1 MANFTKSIIRGAGNE
16 IGRSIARTAINKV
29 AKGSDANYVNVN
41 GGSKPGPKGARE
53 VVKAAK
59 FEFSGSNRQS
69 TIENK
74 VFNLINTFEES
85 INLSNVSYFMEDMK
99 LIESKINDA
108 YEFFSF
114 REFETTK
121 LDELKS
127 KFFEACNQSIDVTK
141 KYHSIQLENAKEELE
156 DIKASKKY
164 GFIFGVIGF
173 IATYILSQYDIIP
186 EGSLAGLPIIFTFFF
201 TLAAFYQC
209 FKGTSKIK
217 ESIAYHEKMSTINI
231 KFA

>member
-1 MANFTKSIIRGAGNE
+1 MSNFTKSIIRGAGNE

-41 GGSKPGPKGARE
+41 SGSKPGPKGARE

-85 INLSNVSYFMEDMK
+85 INLSNVSYFMGDMK
-99 LIESKINDA
+99 LIESKLNDA
-108 YEFFSF
+108 YEFFKF

-127 KFFEACNQSIDVTK
+127 KFFDACNQSISVTK
-141 KYHSIQLENAKEELE
+141 QYHSIQLENDKKELKKT
-156 DIKASKKY
+156 KASKKY
-164 GFIFGVIGF
+164 GFILGIIGF
-173 IATYILSQYDIIP
+173 ISTYVLYHTTV
-186 EGSLAGLPIIFTFFF
+186 EGPYAGLPIILTFSL
-201 TLAAFYQC
+201 TLIGFYRSL
-209 FKGTSKIK
+209 KETSKIK
-217 ESIAYHEKMSTINI
+217 ESIAYHEKMSKIRV
-231 KFA
+231 KLG